1 VDTAVTQRTRK
12 RWKDQGIEPIT
23 LHACRHTCAS
33 LLIAAGVPAKAV
45 QSHLGHSPI
54 RFFPSME
61 SGDNMI
67 LATDYP
73 LLEVF
78 WTILIFVAFAVW
90 IYLRR
95 GVRRHL
101 PSTRRVRLGQGPMD
115 RLCHRDPVSRR
126 VHLSPRRK
134 ATGWINA
141 PSSGDRAAP
150 TLECDEGGPLRW
162 HALAV
167 TKDRPGR
174 RRRTSC
180 CTLGWISVVSAS
192 RSA

>member
-1 VDTAVTQRTRK
+1 VDTAVTQGTRK

-45 QSHLGHSPI
+45 QSHLGHSSI
-54 RFFPSME
+54 RFFPSIE

-90 IYLRR
+90 IYL
-95 GVRRHL
+95 
-101 PSTRRVRLGQGPMD
+101 
-115 RLCHRDPVSRR
+115 
-126 VHLSPRRK
+126 LSWCSPTSSV
-134 ATGWINA
+134 AT
-141 PSSGDRAAP
+141 
-150 TLECDEGGPLRW
+150 
-162 HALAV
+162 
-167 TKDRPGR
+167 
-174 RRRTSC
+174 TSQV
-180 CTLGWISVVSAS
+180 GS
-192 RSA
+192 RSYGSSLSS